1 MSTVARCCGTVG
13 GVIRIIKPEGF
24 GNIQLQDAAI
34 PDIEARQVLVR
45 TEATLISR
53 GSELFRRYIK
63 EEEVPQRIMGYS
75 LAGTVERVGAAVGEY
90 RVGQRVFVTAP
101 HAQYAVG
108 DVDSTD
114 ARLVPLPEGV
124 TSEQATLLR
133 LATEATAW
141 AASSGARRGDT
152 IVILGQGVVG
162 SLMLQILR
170 GYQPA
175 RIVTVDPLPLRQRLS
190 RELGADLVIDPGQ
203 EDPVAAVSGLTGGA
217 GADLVVDCG
226 RLRRRAFVRA
236 GAGHGA
242 PRRHP
247 AAHRRLP
254 AAPAALHSAKAPPA
268 GGRHPGGRAAAQIA
282 LRAAAMIERGEIQ
295 PTADHPPLPLHR
307 GQGGLR
313 LPVERRRPPH
323 LARIRPG
330 RRPRERI
337 FTTSCGNPT
346 KLARTPGPRTARRT
360 RRHHVALVSR
370 IGRLDK
376 AEVAHLPSIFAAMAA
391 PRGGFTMPRDHE
403 MASVSPDSHGGHHA
417 FAWIQGRW

>member
-1 MSTVARCCGTVG
+1 M
-13 GVIRIIKPEGF
+13 IRIIKPEGF
-24 GNIQLQDAAI
+24 GNIQLQDAAV
-34 PDIEARQVLVR
+34 PDIGARQVLVR

-75 LAGTVERVGAAVGEY
+75 LAGTVERTGDAVGEY

-124 TSEQATLLR
+124 TNEQATLLR

-170 GYQPA
+170 GYEPE

-203 EDPVAAVSGLTGGA
+203 EDPVAAVGRLTGGA
-217 GADLVVDCG
+217 GADLVVDCVG
-226 RLRRRAFVRA
+226 GYDGVRSFEQAQDMVRR
-236 GAGHGA
+236 GGTLQLI
-242 PRRHP
+242 
-247 AAHRRLP
+247 AAYQQRPLPLDSAKIMHRRLV
-254 AAPAALHSAKAPPA
+254 A
-268 GGRHPGGRAAAQIA
+268 GILVDEPLSQIA

-295 PTADHPPLPLHR
+295 ADRMITHR
-307 GQGGLR
+307 FPYTEAKEAYDFLWNSPQEALGVL
-313 LPVERRRPPH
+313 L
-323 LARIRPG
+323 IW
-330 RRPRERI
+330 RE
-337 FTTSCGNPT
+337 
-346 KLARTPGPRTARRT
+346 
-360 RRHHVALVSR
+360 
-370 IGRLDK
+370 
-376 AEVAHLPSIFAAMAA
+376 
-391 PRGGFTMPRDHE
+391 
-403 MASVSPDSHGGHHA
+403 
-417 FAWIQGRW
+417 

>member
-203 EDPVAAVSGLTGGA
+203 EDPVAAVGRLTGGA
-217 GADLVVDCG
+217 GADLVVDCVG
-226 RLRRRAFVRA
+226 GYDGVRSFEQAQDMVRR
-236 GAGHGA
+236 GGTLQLI
-242 PRRHP
+242 
-247 AAHRRLP
+247 AAYQQRPLP
-254 AAPAALHSAKAPPA
+254 LHSAKIMHRRLVA
-268 GGRHPGGRAAAQIA
+268 GILVDEPLSQIA

-295 PTADHPPLPLHR
+295 ADRMITHR
-307 GQGGLR
+307 FPYTRAKEAYDFLWNSPQEALGVL
-313 LPVERRRPPH
+313 L
-323 LARIRPG
+323 IW
-330 RRPRERI
+330 RE
-337 FTTSCGNPT
+337 
-346 KLARTPGPRTARRT
+346 
-360 RRHHVALVSR
+360 
-370 IGRLDK
+370 
-376 AEVAHLPSIFAAMAA
+376 
-391 PRGGFTMPRDHE
+391 
-403 MASVSPDSHGGHHA
+403 
-417 FAWIQGRW
+417 

>member
-1 MSTVARCCGTVG
+1 M
-13 GVIRIIKPEGF
+13 IRIIKPEGF

-63 EEEVPQRIMGYS
+63 ERKIEEVPQRIMGYS
-75 LAGTVERVGAAVGEY
+75 LAGTVERTGDAVGEY
-90 RVGQRVFVTAP
+90 RAGQRVFVTAP

-203 EDPVAAVSGLTGGA
+203 EDPVAGGER
-217 GADLVVDCG
+217 ADWRRRGRPGGRLRR

-254 AAPAALHSAKAPPA
+254 AAPAAAAQRQRSCTAGWWPASWWTSRCRRSRYAPP
-268 GGRHPGGRAAAQIA
+268 P
-282 LRAAAMIERGEIQ
+282 
-295 PTADHPPLPLHR
+295 
-307 GQGGLR
+307 
-313 LPVERRRPPH
+313 
-323 LARIRPG
+323 
-330 RRPRERI
+330 
-337 FTTSCGNPT
+337 
-346 KLARTPGPRTARRT
+346 
-360 RRHHVALVSR
+360 
-370 IGRLDK
+370 
-376 AEVAHLPSIFAAMAA
+376 
-391 PRGGFTMPRDHE
+391 
-403 MASVSPDSHGGHHA
+403 
-417 FAWIQGRW
+417 

>member
-1 MSTVARCCGTVG
+1 MLWYRR

-34 PDIEARQVLVR
+34 PGIEARQVLVR

-75 LAGTVERVGAAVGEY
+75 LAGTVERTGDAVGEY
-90 RVGQRVFVTAP
+90 RAGQRVFVTAP

-203 EDPVAAVSGLTGGA
+203 EDPVAAVGRLTGGA
-217 GADLVVDCG
+217 GADLVVDCVG
-226 RLRRRAFVRA
+226 GYDGVRSFEQAQDMVRR
-236 GAGHGA
+236 GGTLQLI
-242 PRRHP
+242 
-247 AAHRRLP
+247 AAYQQRPLP
-254 AAPAALHSAKAPPA
+254 LHSAKIMHRRLVA
-268 GGRHPGGRAAAQIA
+268 GILVDEPLSQIA

-295 PTADHPPLPLHR
+295 ADRMITHR
-307 GQGGLR
+307 FPYTEAKEAYDFLWNSPQEALGVL
-313 LPVERRRPPH
+313 L
-323 LARIRPG
+323 IW
-330 RRPRERI
+330 RE
-337 FTTSCGNPT
+337 
-346 KLARTPGPRTARRT
+346 
-360 RRHHVALVSR
+360 
-370 IGRLDK
+370 
-376 AEVAHLPSIFAAMAA
+376 
-391 PRGGFTMPRDHE
+391 
-403 MASVSPDSHGGHHA
+403 
-417 FAWIQGRW
+417 

>member
-1 MSTVARCCGTVG
+1 MLWYRR

-75 LAGTVERVGAAVGEY
+75 LAGTVERTGDAVGEY

-203 EDPVAAVSGLTGGA
+203 EDPVAAVSGLTGGG
-217 GADLVVDCG
+217 GADLVVDCVG
-226 RLRRRAFVRA
+226 GYDGVRSFEQAQDMVRR
-236 GAGHGA
+236 GGTLQLI
-242 PRRHP
+242 
-247 AAHRRLP
+247 AAYQQRPLP
-254 AAPAALHSAKAPPA
+254 LHSAKIMHRRLVA
-268 GGRHPGGRAAAQIA
+268 GILVDEPLSQIA
-282 LRAAAMIERGEIQ
+282 LRTAAMIERGEIQ
-295 PTADHPPLPLHR
+295 ADRMITHR
-307 GQGGLR
+307 FPYTEAKEAYDFLWNSPQ
-313 LPVERRRPPH
+313 E
-323 LARIRPG
+323 
-330 RRPRERI
+330 
-337 FTTSCGNPT
+337 
-346 KLARTPGPRTARRT
+346 
-360 RRHHVALVSR
+360 ALGVLLIWR
-370 IGRLDK
+370 
-376 AEVAHLPSIFAAMAA
+376 
-391 PRGGFTMPRDHE
+391 
-403 MASVSPDSHGGHHA
+403 
-417 FAWIQGRW
+417 Q